1 MKYGLKKVLNKSRA
15 KKHSLLIVG
24 MGDVGQRLSLAHP
37 HVKTLGVARSAAS
50 AVATRTAGGIAVLA
64 DLDQRTSLDRL
75 AGLSPW
81 LLHLAPPPGE
91 GAGDPRTKNLL
102 ASLAKA
108 AARRGSLPRRIVY
121 ISTSGVYGNCDGE
134 RVFEHR
140 TLAAKSARALR
151 RVDAE
156 QQLRRFAA
164 RHGIK
169 LSILRA
175 PGIYAA
181 DRLPIERIRKQTPAV
196 QRVEDS
202 YTNHIHA
209 DDLANLVWLA
219 LFRGKPQRVYHAVDD
234 SVKKM
239 GDYFDM
245 VADHF
250 GLPRSPRI
258 SRQAA
263 QKVLSPA
270 LLSFLNE
277 SRILDNTRLK
287 TELRARLKYPAVET
301 CLKSLPRNCQAPG
314 QTRLR

>member
-1 MKYGLKKVLNKSRA
+1 M
-15 KKHSLLIVG
+15 KKHSLLIAG
-24 MGDVGQRLSLAHP
+24 MGDIGRRLAAAHP
-37 HVKTLGVARSAAS
+37 EVRILGIARSAES
-50 AVATRTAGGIAVLA
+50 AALAREVGAMPVAA
-64 DLDQRTSLDRL
+64 DLDQRASLARL
-75 AGLSPW
+75 AGLSSW
-81 LLHLAPPPGE
+81 VVHLAPPPADGE
-91 GAGDPRTKNLL
+91 GDPRTRHLL
-102 ASLAKA
+102 AALAK
-108 AARRGSLPRRIVY
+108 RGSLPRRLIY
-121 ISTSGVYGNCDGE
+121 ISTSGVYGNCNGE

-140 TLAAKSARALR
+140 PTAAKNARAKR

-156 QQLRRFAA
+156 RQLRRFAA
-164 RHGIK
+164 RNGIK
-169 LSILRA
+169 LAILRA

-181 DRLPIERIRKQTPAV
+181 DRLPLERIRKQTPAV
-196 QRVEDS
+196 TSEEDS

-209 DDLANLVWLA
+209 DDLARLVWLA
-219 LFRGKPQRVYHAVDD
+219 LFRGRSNRVYHAVDD

-258 SRQAA
+258 SRTEA

-287 TELRARLKYPAVET
+287 SELRARLKYPDVGT
-301 CLKSLPRNCQAPG
+301 CLREIPVRA
-314 QTRLR
+314 

>member
-1 MKYGLKKVLNKSRA
+1 M

-24 MGDVGQRLSLAHP
+24 MGDIGRRLAVSHP
-37 HVKTLGVARSAAS
+37 AMRVVGVARSVESAAS
-50 AVATRTAGGIAVLA
+50 VRAAGATPVSA
-64 DLDQRTSLDRL
+64 DLDRRASLTRL

-81 LLHLAPPPGE
+81 VLHLAPPPTDSD
-91 GAGDPRTKNLL
+91 GDPRTRRLI
-102 ASLAKA
+102 AALAK
-108 AARRGSLPRRIVY
+108 RGSLPRRLVY
-121 ISTSGVYGNCDGE
+121 ISTSGVYGNCNGE

-140 TLAAKSARALR
+140 PTAAKTPRAGR

-156 QQLRRFAA
+156 RRLRRFAA
-164 RHGIK
+164 RNGIK

-181 DRLPIERIRKQTPAV
+181 DRLPLERIRRQTPAV
-196 QRVEDS
+196 RSEEDS

-219 LFRGKPQRVYHAVDD
+219 LFRGRNNRVYHAVDD

-239 GDYFDM
+239 GDYFDR

-250 GLPRSPRI
+250 GLPRPPRI
-258 SRQAA
+258 PRAEA
-263 QKVLSPA
+263 QEALSPA
-270 LLSFLNE
+270 LLSFLGE

-287 TELRARLKYPAVET
+287 TELRAKLKYPDVET
-301 CLKSLPRNCQAPG
+301 CLKEIRVPS
-314 QTRLR
+314 

>member
-1 MKYGLKKVLNKSRA
+1 
-15 KKHSLLIVG
+15 
-24 MGDVGQRLSLAHP
+24 MGDIGRRIAAAHP
-37 HVKTLGVARSAAS
+37 HVRILGIARSAESAKLARESGAS
-50 AVATRTAGGIAVLA
+50 AVAA
-64 DLDQRTSLDRL
+64 DLDRRSSLARI

-81 LLHLAPPPGE
+81 VLHLAPPPTDSE
-91 GAGDPRTKNLL
+91 GDPRTRHLL
-102 ASLAKA
+102 AALAK
-108 AARRGSLPRRIVY
+108 RGSLPRRLVY

-140 TLAAKSARALR
+140 PTAAKNARAKR

-156 QQLRRFAA
+156 RQLRRFAA
-164 RHGIK
+164 RNGIK
-169 LSILRA
+169 LTILRA

-181 DRLPIERIRKQTPAV
+181 DRLPLERIRKQTPAV
-196 QRVEDS
+196 ANEEDS

-209 DDLANLVWLA
+209 DDLARLAWLA
-219 LFRGKPQRVYHAVDD
+219 LFRGKPNRVYHAVDD

-258 SRQAA
+258 SREEA
-263 QKVLSPA
+263 QKALSPA

-287 TELRARLKYPAVET
+287 QELRAKLKYPDVADF
-301 CLKSLPRNCQAPG
+301 LKKLPPRA
-314 QTRLR
+314 

>member
-1 MKYGLKKVLNKSRA
+1 MKKWLKKSRA

-24 MGDVGQRLSLAHP
+24 MGDVSQRLALAHP
-37 HVKTLGVARSAAS
+37 HIKTLGVARSAAS
-50 AVATRTAGGIAVLA
+50 AAATRTAGGIPIRA
-64 DLDQRTSLDRL
+64 DLDQRTSLNRL

-81 LLHLAPPPGE
+81 LLHLAPPPSDRK
-91 GAGDPRTKNLL
+91 GDTRTKNLL
-102 ASLAKA
+102 ASMGKA
-108 AARRGSLPRRIVY
+108 AARRGTLPRRIVY
-121 ISTSGVYGNCDGE
+121 ISTSGVYGNCDGA

-140 TLAAKSARALR
+140 ATAAKSPRALR

-196 QRVEDS
+196 RREEDS

-219 LFRGKPQRVYHAVDD
+219 LFRGRTNRVYHAVDD

-250 GLPRSPRI
+250 GLERSPRI
-258 SRQAA
+258 SREQA

-287 TELRARLKYPAVET
+287 TELRARLKYPDVET
-301 CLKSLPRNCQAPG
+301 CLKSLPIHA
-314 QTRLR
+314 

>member
-1 MKYGLKKVLNKSRA
+1 M
-15 KKHSLLIVG
+15 KKHSLLVAG
-24 MGDVGQRLSLAHP
+24 MGDIGRRLVAQHP
-37 HVKTLGVARSAAS
+37 QVRMLGMARSAES
-50 AVATRTAGGIAVLA
+50 AMRIRETGAIPVMA
-64 DLDQRTSLDRL
+64 DLDQRKSLARL

-81 LLHLAPPPGE
+81 VLHLAPPPGDSE
-91 GAGDPRTKNLL
+91 GDPRTRKLL
-102 ASLAKA
+102 AAL
-108 AARRGSLPRRIVY
+108 ARRGSLPRRLVY
-121 ISTSGVYGNCDGE
+121 ISTSGVYGNCNGE

-140 TLAAKSARALR
+140 PTAAKNARAKR

-156 QQLRRFAA
+156 RQLRRFAA
-164 RHGIK
+164 RSGIK
-169 LSILRA
+169 LCIVRA

-181 DRLPIERIRKQTPAV
+181 DRLPLDRIQKQTPAV
-196 QRVEDS
+196 NRAEDS

-209 DDLANLVWLA
+209 DDLARLVWLA
-219 LFRGKPQRVYHAVDD
+219 LFRGKNNRVYHAVDD

-250 GLPRSPRI
+250 DLPRSPRI
-258 SRQAA
+258 AREEA

-287 TELRARLKYPAVET
+287 KELRAKLKYPDVADF
-301 CLKSLPRNCQAPG
+301 LKTIPARA
-314 QTRLR
+314 

>member
-1 MKYGLKKVLNKSRA
+1 MKKWLKKSRA
-15 KKHSLLIVG
+15 KKHSLLVVG
-24 MGDVGQRLSLAHP
+24 MGDVGQRLALAHP
-37 HVKTLGVARSAAS
+37 HIKTLGVARSAAS
-50 AVATRTAGGIAVLA
+50 AAATRTAGGIPIRA

-81 LLHLAPPPGE
+81 LLHLAPPPSDSK
-91 GAGDPRTKNLL
+91 GDTRTKNLL
-102 ASLAKA
+102 AALGKA
-108 AARRGSLPRRIVY
+108 AARRGTLPRRIIY
-121 ISTSGVYGNCDGE
+121 ISTSGVYGNCDGA

-140 TLAAKSARALR
+140 ATAAKSARALR

-164 RHGIK
+164 RHGIT

-196 QRVEDS
+196 RFEEDS

-219 LFRGKPQRVYHAVDD
+219 LFRGQPGRVYHAVDG

-258 SRQAA
+258 SRDEA

-287 TELRARLKYPAVET
+287 TELRARLKYPDVET
-301 CLKSLPRNCQAPG
+301 CLKTIPHG
-314 QTRLR
+314 QTRLQ

>member
-1 MKYGLKKVLNKSRA
+1 M
-15 KKHSLLIVG
+15 KKHSLLVAG
-24 MGDVGQRLSLAHP
+24 MGDIGRRLAGQHP
-37 HVKTLGVARSAAS
+37 QVRMLGLARSAESS
-50 AVATRTAGGIAVLA
+50 ALIREAGAVPVTA
-64 DLDQRTSLDRL
+64 DLDQRESLARI

-81 LLHLAPPPGE
+81 VLHLAPPPGDSE
-91 GAGDPRTKNLL
+91 GDTRTRKLL
-102 ASLAKA
+102 AAL
-108 AARRGSLPRRIVY
+108 ARRGSLPRRLVY
-121 ISTSGVYGNCDGE
+121 ISTSGVYGNCNGE

-140 TLAAKSARALR
+140 PTAAKNARAKR

-156 QQLRRFAA
+156 RQLRRFAA
-164 RHGIK
+164 RNGIK
-169 LSILRA
+169 LTILRA

-181 DRLPIERIRKQTPAV
+181 DRLPLERIRKQTPAV
-196 QRVEDS
+196 NGAEDS

-209 DDLANLVWLA
+209 DDLARLVWLA
-219 LFRGKPQRVYHAVDD
+219 LFRGRNNRIYHAVDD

-258 SRQAA
+258 SREEA
-263 QKVLSPA
+263 QNVLSPA

-287 TELRARLKYPAVET
+287 QELRAKLKYPDVADF
-301 CLKSLPRNCQAPG
+301 
-314 QTRLR
+314 LRTIPARA

>member
-1 MKYGLKKVLNKSRA
+1 MQKYRA
-15 KKHSLLIVG
+15 KKHSVLVVG
-24 MGDVGQRLSLAHP
+24 LGDVGRRLALAHP
-37 HVKTLGVARSAAS
+37 EIKTLGAARSTDSAIAAR
-50 AVATRTAGGIAVLA
+50 AVGAIPVGA
-64 DLDQRTSLDRL
+64 DLDRRDSLKRL
-75 AGLSPW
+75 AALSPW
-81 LLHLAPPPGE
+81 VLHLAPPPGDS
-91 GAGDPRTKNLL
+91 AGDPRTRNLL
-102 ASLAKA
+102 AALGRA
-108 AARRGSLPRRIVY
+108 AARRGSLPRRMVY
-121 ISTSGVYGNCDGE
+121 ISTSGVYGDCDGD

-140 TLAAKSARALR
+140 ATAAKNARAKR

-164 RHGIK
+164 RHGIR

-196 QRVEDS
+196 RSEEDS

-209 DDLANLVWLA
+209 DDLAKLVWLA
-219 LFRGKPQRVYHAVDD
+219 LFRGKPNRIYHAVDD

-250 GLPRSPRI
+250 GLERSPRI
-258 SRQAA
+258 SREQA

-287 TELRARLKYPAVET
+287 QELRARLRYPDVET
-301 CLKSLPRNCQAPG
+301 CLKSIPRG
-314 QTRLR
+314 

>member
-1 MKYGLKKVLNKSRA
+1 M
-15 KKHSLLIVG
+15 KKHSLLIAG
-24 MGDVGQRLSLAHP
+24 MGDIGRRLAAAHP
-37 HVKTLGVARSAAS
+37 EVRVLGIARSAAS
-50 AVATRTAGGIAVLA
+50 AALAREAGATPVTA
-64 DLDQRTSLDRL
+64 DLDRRASLERI

-81 LLHLAPPPGE
+81 VLHLAPPPADGE
-91 GAGDPRTKNLL
+91 DDPRTRRLL
-102 ASLAKA
+102 AALAK
-108 AARRGSLPRRIVY
+108 RGSLPRRLIY

-140 TLAAKSARALR
+140 PTAAKNARARR

-156 QQLRRFAA
+156 RQLRRFAA
-164 RHGIK
+164 RNGIQ
-169 LSILRA
+169 LVILRA

-181 DRLPIERIRKQTPAV
+181 ERLPLERIRKQTPAV
-196 QRVEDS
+196 VSAEDS

-209 DDLANLVWLA
+209 DDLARLVWLA
-219 LFRGKPQRVYHAVDD
+219 LFRGKPNRVYHAVDD

-239 GDYFDM
+239 GDYFDR

-258 SRQAA
+258 SRAEAQQA
-263 QKVLSPA
+263 LSPA

-287 TELRARLKYPAVET
+287 KELRARLSHPSVEDF
-301 CLKSLPRNCQAPG
+301 LKSLPARG
-314 QTRLR
+314 

>member
-1 MKYGLKKVLNKSRA
+1 M
-15 KKHSLLIVG
+15 KKHSLLIAG
-24 MGDVGQRLSLAHP
+24 MGDIGRRIAAAHP
-37 HVKTLGVARSAAS
+37 DVRVLGIARSEES
-50 AVATRTAGGIAVLA
+50 AGLARECGATPVAA
-64 DLDQRTSLDRL
+64 DLDRRKNLARL

-81 LLHLAPPPGE
+81 VLHLAPPSTDSE
-91 GAGDPRTKNLL
+91 GDPRTRHLL
-102 ASLAKA
+102 AAL
-108 AARRGSLPRRIVY
+108 ARRGSLPRRLVY
-121 ISTSGVYGNCDGE
+121 ISTSGVYGNCNGE

-140 TLAAKSARALR
+140 PAAAKNARAKR

-156 QQLRRFAA
+156 RQLRRFAA
-164 RHGIK
+164 RNGIK
-169 LSILRA
+169 LTILRA

-181 DRLPIERIRKQTPAV
+181 DRLPLERIRRQTPAV
-196 QRVEDS
+196 KSEEDS

-209 DDLANLVWLA
+209 DDLANLAWLA
-219 LFRGKPQRVYHAVDD
+219 LFRGKPNRVYHAVDD

-258 SRQAA
+258 SRAEA
-263 QKVLSPA
+263 QQVLSPA

-287 TELRARLKYPAVET
+287 TELRAKLKYPDVET
-301 CLKSLPRNCQAPG
+301 CLREIRA
-314 QTRLR
+314 RA